1 MSKTEIKKIVRQYV
15 KLLKDNELPVRTA
28 YLFGSYAY
36 GKPHRWS
43 DIDVAIVIN
52 SEKNLWK
59 NSATYSRMGLA
70 IDRRLETHLFDT
82 QDFKDDSDPMVYEI
96 RKRGLKIV

>member
-15 KLLKDNELPVRTA
+15 KLLKDSELPVRTA

-52 SEKNLWK
+52 SKKNLWK
-59 NSATYSRMGLA
+59 NSAVYSRIGLA
-70 IDRRLETHLFDT
+70 IDRRLETHLFNA

-96 RKRGLKIV
+96 RKKGLKIV